1 VYDRAVTSSHSAGR
15 IGIALA
21 AAALLTACT
30 SSPPTDTGAAPS
42 GAGSPTATSVV
53 ETSNPS
59 ASASAASRPTPPG
72 TAPNILLI
80 IADDFG
86 LDSSPCYAVGTD
98 KPAMPNLQALCD
110 GGLVFD
116 NVWVNP
122 SCSPTRSTIL
132 TGRYGFRT
140 GVLAAGDILRDTDSI
155 QDLLTNDLPYA
166 YPNAVLGKWHLAGD
180 ANPDPNHPALFGIQH
195 FAGFLKAAVPDYSNW
210 ELTEDGVQSQNLQYI
225 TSFLT
230 DKAIDWVG
238 RQRSPWFLWLAYNA
252 PHAPYHLPPAGL
264 YSRTGLSGT
273 AADIAQHPQ
282 GYYYAAAEALD
293 AEIGRLL
300 GTMPQDVRANTVVI
314 FVGDN
319 GTPPEVVQ
327 APVTMARAKFT
338 VYEGGVHVPLVVAG
352 RGVTRTGQ
360 REDALING
368 VDLFATIAQLAGGAD
383 TSLHDGVSFMD
394 ALTNASFTGRDY
406 VYTEYK
412 DADRG
417 ASWAVRD
424 RRYKLL
430 EFEGGRKELY
440 DLSTDP
446 WERANL
452 IAKPAPITLESI
464 VADLE
469 AYRAQLLKQP

>member
-1 VYDRAVTSSHSAGR
+1 MYDPAMTDHR
-15 IGIALA
+15 GIAVGLA

-30 SSPPTDTGAAPS
+30 TASPS
-42 GAGSPTATSVV
+42 GTATATATQVAVTTNVSA
-53 ETSNPS
+53 SPS
-59 ASASAASRPTPPG
+59 ASASATSRPSPPSD
-72 TAPNILLI
+72 AVNILLI

-86 LDSSPCYAVGTD
+86 LDASPCYSVGRD
-98 KPAMPNLQALCD
+98 KPKMPNLQALCD
-110 GGLVFD
+110 AGLVFD

-122 SCSPTRSTIL
+122 SCSPTRATIL

-140 GVLAAGDILRDTDSI
+140 GVLAAGDILPDTDSI
-155 QDLLTNDLPYA
+155 QDLLTTGLPYA
-166 YPNAVLGKWHLAGD
+166 YPEALFGKWHLAGD
-180 ANPDPNHPALFGIQH
+180 ARPDPNHPALFGIEH

-210 ELTEDGVQSQNLQYI
+210 ELTEDAVQSQEHQYI

-238 RQRSPWFLWLAYNA
+238 QQRSPWFLWLAYNA

-293 AEIGRLL
+293 AEMGRLL
-300 GTMPQDVRANTVVI
+300 ASMAPDVRANTVVI

-327 APVTMARAKFT
+327 GPVTMARAKFT

-368 VDLFATIAQLAGGAD
+368 ADLFATIAQLAGAPD
-383 TSLHDGVSFMD
+383 TTVHDGVSFRD
-394 ALTNASFTGRDY
+394 ALADANFGGRDHL
-406 VYTEYK
+406 YTEYK

-417 ASWAVRD
+417 ASWAARD
-424 RRYKLL
+424 ARYKLL
-430 EFEGGRKELY
+430 EFEGGRRELY

-446 WERANL
+446 WEQANL
-452 IAKPAPITLESI
+452 IATSVPEALQPV

-469 AYRAQLLKQP
+469 AYRMQILQQQQ